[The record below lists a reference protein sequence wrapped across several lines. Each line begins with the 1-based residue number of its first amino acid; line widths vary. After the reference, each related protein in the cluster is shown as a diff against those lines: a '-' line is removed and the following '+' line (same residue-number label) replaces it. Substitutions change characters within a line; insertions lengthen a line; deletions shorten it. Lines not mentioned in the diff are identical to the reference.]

1 MQLVFWI
8 YGYSWSRGGMEG
20 GGVWQLLIPHW
31 GPLVKLSASITT
43 PTLLAV
49 RLVHQKTCMSFVCW
63 LRARVCTVFFLK
75 TLCNPVCCHDVEVW
89 VHIRQKCLK
98 VEFRHF
104 DSNSSTWMCVCE
116 LSSPQVCFCAGMSAS
131 RGVWRQEAVSATAG
145 VLCRSCL
152 THS

>member
-1 MQLVFWI
+1 MEQGRDGGRGRLTAADSSLRSSCEAVCFHHNAHSPSCQTGSPKNLHVVCMLV
-8 YGYSWSRGGMEG
+8 
-20 GGVWQLLIPHW
+20 
-31 GPLVKLSASITT
+31 A
-43 PTLLAV
+43 
-49 RLVHQKTCMSFVCW
+49 
-63 LRARVCTVFFLK
+63 RACVYCFFLT